1 MRSFLEVCEG
11 ARLTEFP
18 AGEVLLPEGTTSGH
32 LFVLKDGVVEVLRG
46 DTQVATVEEP
56 GALFGEMS
64 VLLSRPHTATVRTLT
79 PCKVYVFDDAANFLR
94 SNPQVAYHVA
104 RLIAGRLNA
113 ATSYLADIKRQFEDR
128 TDHLGMVGEVL
139 DTLMHNQEDEFKPGP
154 ERETDP
160 RL

>member
-1 MRSFLEVCEG
+1 MQSLLEICQGVPL
-11 ARLTEFP
+11 AEFP
-18 AGEVLLPEGTTSGH
+18 AGEVMLPEGTTSGH
-32 LFVLKDGVVEVLRG
+32 LFVLKEGVVEVLRG
-46 DTQVATVEEP
+46 DTQVAIVEDP

-79 PCKVYVFDDAANFLR
+79 PCAFYVFDDAASFLR
-94 SNPQVAYHVA
+94 SNPEVAYHVA

-113 ATSYLADIKRQFEDR
+113 ATSYLADIKQQFEDR

-139 DTLMHNQEDEFKPGP
+139 DTLMHNHEEEFKPGP
-154 ERETDP
+154 ERETDS